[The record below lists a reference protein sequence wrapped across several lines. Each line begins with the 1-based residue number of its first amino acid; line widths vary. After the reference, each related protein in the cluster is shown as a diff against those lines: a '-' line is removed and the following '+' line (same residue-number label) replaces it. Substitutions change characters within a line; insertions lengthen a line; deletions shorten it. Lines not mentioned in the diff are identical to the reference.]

1 MSFERLMTTIT
12 HATELAGV
20 AVMIIG
26 FLVTA
31 AVAAAHLHRGRA
43 SEVYR
48 DARHRVGRAILLGL
62 ELLVAADIMRTIIE
76 KPSLTDIAGLA
87 AIVAIRTFL
96 SFTIEIE
103 LDGRL
108 PWRQRPSRTATERG

>member
-1 MSFERLMTTIT
+1 MTFESLMATIT

-20 AVMIIG
+20 AVMLVG
-26 FLVTA
+26 FLLSGI
-31 AVAAAHLHRGRA
+31 VAAAHLRRGRA
-43 SEVYR
+43 SQVYK

-76 KPSLTDIAGLA
+76 KPTLLDIAGLA
-87 AIVAIRTFL
+87 AIVVIRTFL

-108 PWRQRPSRTATERG
+108 PWRQRPVAEQEG